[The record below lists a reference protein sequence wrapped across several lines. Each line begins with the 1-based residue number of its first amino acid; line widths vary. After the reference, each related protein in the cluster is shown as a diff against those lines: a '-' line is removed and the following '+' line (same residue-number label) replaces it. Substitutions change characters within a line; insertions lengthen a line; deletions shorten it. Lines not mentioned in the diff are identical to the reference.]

1 MDECEALAK
10 KLERG
15 VVLVDDLKR
24 AANIIRSLRVTL
36 QDQQMAALQAE
47 IELMDAMDLLANSIT
62 KLETKNER

>member
-1 MDECEALAK
+1 MDECELLAK

-24 AANIIRSLRVTL
+24 AANIIRSLCVTL

-47 IELMDAMDLLANSIT
+47 IELMDAMDLLANSIA
-62 KLETKNER
+62 KLETKNEQ